1 MTEINPE
8 VIKSEA
14 KPESKPHVFVVNE
27 YVLKAKKSSLLKG
40 WKRFSKIEWILFTLL
55 FGSLAS
61 LIIIYS
67 FNLNSSVDSGV
78 IQLLGLISAFCS
90 FAVMAMYAPS
100 ITRRGFPS
108 NFIVDERGL
117 RFSWRYFDNKE
128 SRILPF
134 SRLTSLYFYGPNQKL
149 LGEGQPVVG
158 EIPVGSSLLVSYDL
172 TGVSLKSR
180 FSLLRDT
187 TTLWPTRGARQ
198 NSLDVLKAK
207 SLNLELPLDAFTLE
221 SDKERLVAIFDDG
234 ARDDVKHES
243 FLQLKSRNFAP
254 TYTKLWLDELNSFKR
269 QRQSDLPDG
278 TVLAEGRYVVSRR
291 MATGGQAKIYL
302 AEEFEKEI
310 SLGPVIVKEFVL
322 PVHGGADVRQ
332 RSFANVKKEAMML
345 GALDHPGIVK
355 LLNNFVEDHRAYLIL
370 EHIDGKTLK
379 EAVEESG
386 LMSVDKVKSIAK
398 QVLELLSYLHEQS
411 PPIVHRDLTPDNLM
425 INASGLVKLIDFNV
439 ARELESGSTRTV
451 VGKHN
456 YMAPEQFKGKAC
468 PQSDLYSLGASLH
481 YLLTGKEPTPLSVS
495 KPSADGADA
504 SLDAFVSGLTA
515 TKLEERAAT
524 AKDALTLLAKN

>member
-1 MTEINPE
+1 M
-8 VIKSEA
+8 
-14 KPESKPHVFVVNE
+14 
-27 YVLKAKKSSLLKG
+27 
-40 WKRFSKIEWILFTLL
+40 
-55 FGSLAS
+55 
-61 LIIIYS
+61 
-67 FNLNSSVDSGV
+67 
-78 IQLLGLISAFCS
+78 
-90 FAVMAMYAPS
+90 
-100 ITRRGFPS
+100 
-108 NFIVDERGL
+108 
-117 RFSWRYFDNKE
+117 
-128 SRILPF
+128 
-134 SRLTSLYFYGPNQKL
+134 
-149 LGEGQPVVG
+149 
-158 EIPVGSSLLVSYDL
+158 
-172 TGVSLKSR
+172 
-180 FSLLRDT
+180 RDT

>member
-1 MTEINPE
+1 MTE
-8 VIKSEA
+8 A
-14 KPESKPHVFVVNE
+14 KAHVFVVNE
-27 YVLKAKKSSLLKG
+27 YVLKAKKASLLRG
-40 WKRFSKIEWILFTLL
+40 WKRFSTIEWLL
-55 FGSLAS
+55 FSGLMSSLAS
-61 LIIIYS
+61 LILIYAL
-67 FNLNSSVDSGV
+67 NLNDKVDFF
-78 IQLLGLISAFCS
+78 ILQFLGLLAGFCS
-90 FAVMAMYAPS
+90 FAVLVWFMPS
-100 ITRRGFPS
+100 VTRRGFPS
-108 NFIVDERGL
+108 NFIIDERGL

-134 SRLTSLYFYGPNQKL
+134 SRLTNVYFFGPNQKL
-149 LGEGQPVVG
+149 LTDGTAVLG
-158 EIPVGSSLLVSYDL
+158 EIPVGSSLLVAYDL

-180 FSLLRDT
+180 LSLLRDT
-187 TTLWPTRGARQ
+187 TTLWPTRGKRQ
-198 NSLDVLKAK
+198 STLDVLQAK
-207 SLNLELPLDAFTLE
+207 SIYLELPLDAFTLE
-221 SDKERLVAIFDDG
+221 SDKERLVALFDDG
-234 ARDDVKHES
+234 AREDVKDES

-302 AEEFEKEI
+302 AEEFEGADGNK

-355 LLNNFVEDHRAYLIL
+355 LLNNFVEDHRAYLVL
-370 EHIDGKTLK
+370 EHIDGQTLK
-379 EAVEESG
+379 EAVEEGG
-386 LMSVDKVKSIAK
+386 LMPVEKVKTIAS
-398 QVLELLSYLHEQS
+398 QVLALLQYLHEQA

-425 INASGLVKLIDFNV
+425 INAAGLVKLIDFNV

-481 YLLTGKEPTPLSVS
+481 FLLTGREPTPLSRS
-495 KPSADGADA
+495 KPSTDGAPE
-504 SLDAFVSGLTA
+504 SLDEFVGALTA
-515 TKLEERAAT
+515 IKLEERVASAGE
-524 AKDALTLLAKN
+524 ALLLLQKS